1 MEDAAEMVF
10 IERIKVGKMIGNQ
23 ERESL
28 SKLVKRNGRK
38 GKKKKN
44 PNSSSDGTD
53 KGEAPAQLS
62 PLKFEKC

>member
-28 SKLVKRNGRK
+28 SKLAKRNGRK
-38 GKKKKN
+38 GKKKK

-62 PLKFEKC
+62 PLKFEKS

>member
-28 SKLVKRNGRK
+28 SKLAKRNGRK
-38 GKKKKN
+38 GKKKN

-62 PLKFEKC
+62 PLKFEKS

>member
-28 SKLVKRNGRK
+28 SKLAKRNGRK
-38 GKKKKN
+38 GKKKNLTVQVMEQTKVRL
-44 PNSSSDGTD
+44 
-53 KGEAPAQLS
+53 QLN
-62 PLKFEKC
+62 LVL

>member
-28 SKLVKRNGRK
+28 SKLAKRNGRK
-38 GKKKKN
+38 GKKKK
-44 PNSSSDGTD
+44 TLTVQVMEQT
-53 KGEAPAQLS
+53 KVRLQLN
-62 PLKFEKC
+62 LVL